1 MPGSE
6 QAEKILANLKELG
19 PRRLLALG
27 LIGLI
32 TLLLVGG
39 GAYFLSKPQMTVL
52 YSGLDREDITRIGSA
67 LQDSGIR
74 YDVNTESS
82 AVLVSHS
89 SASQARMLLAER
101 GLPRGDSA
109 GYELFDNLGSL
120 GLTSFMQEGDPC
132 SGSRGRIGPHDP
144 VDEGRAIGP
153 RAYRAVRK
161 GLVPQ
166 TGPEPLGLGCH
177 QGIGHRRV
185 PDRTGHP
192 LSGCRRRAWHE
203 ACRGHGAGFLRCIA
217 RLRSGQGS
225 DIGWRNGRS

>member
-120 GLTSFMQEGDPC
+120 GLTSFMQEVTRGP
-132 SGSRGRIGPHDP
+132 GS
-144 VDEGRAIGP
+144 
-153 RAYRAVRK
+153 
-161 GLVPQ
+161 
-166 TGPEPLGLGCH
+166 
-177 QGIGHRRV
+177 
-185 PDRTGHP
+185 
-192 LSGCRRRAWHE
+192 
-203 ACRGHGAGFLRCIA
+203 
-217 RLRSGQGS
+217 
-225 DIGWRNGRS
+225 

>member
-82 AVLVSHS
+82 SVA
-89 SASQARMLLAER
+89 
-101 GLPRGDSA
+101 
-109 GYELFDNLGSL
+109 
-120 GLTSFMQEGDPC
+120 
-132 SGSRGRIGPHDP
+132 GPHAA
-144 VDEGRAIGP
+144 GRA
-153 RAYRAVRK
+153 RAAARRQRRLRAV
-161 GLVPQ
+161 
-166 TGPEPLGLGCH
+166 
-177 QGIGHRRV
+177 
-185 PDRTGHP
+185 
-192 LSGCRRRAWHE
+192 
-203 ACRGHGAGFLRCIA
+203 
-217 RLRSGQGS
+217 
-225 DIGWRNGRS
+225 